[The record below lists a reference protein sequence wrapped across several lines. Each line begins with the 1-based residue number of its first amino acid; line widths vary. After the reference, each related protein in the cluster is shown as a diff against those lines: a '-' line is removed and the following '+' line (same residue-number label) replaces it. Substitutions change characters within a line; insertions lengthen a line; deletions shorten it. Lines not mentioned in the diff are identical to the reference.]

1 MTEGRPHHPPADDAR
16 PGFLRVERLT
26 ALTDGV
32 FAIAMTILA
41 LELVAVVETDRP
53 LRDLSADLWPRLVSY
68 VMSFLI
74 LGLFWIGHHAALS
87 AIRTTDRLHVVLNL
101 LFLMLISAIPFP
113 AALIGTHPEDPWAFA
128 VYGGM
133 LGATA
138 VCLEASW
145 WYARRHGADGGSVV
159 AVAPEGY
166 RHGRALTRRLALALT
181 SYAGAI
187 ALAFLEPWLGFAAFF
202 ASHVILTIL
211 PLRARADRTG
221 D

>member
-1 MTEGRPHHPPADDAR
+1 MTDDPSRALSSIDAR

-41 LELVAVVETDRP
+41 LELVAVVEVDRP
-53 LRDLSADLWPRLVSY
+53 LRALLVDLWPRLVSY

-87 AIRTTDRLHVVLNL
+87 AIRATDRLHVVLNL

-113 AALIGTHPEDPWAFA
+113 AALIGTHPDDPWAFA

-138 VCLEASW
+138 ICLEASW
-145 WYARRHGADGGSVV
+145 WYAGRHGADQGSGVTV
-159 AVAPEGY
+159 AAEGY
-166 RHGRALTRRLALALT
+166 RHGRALTRRLALALF

-187 ALAFLEPWLGFAAFF
+187 TLAFVQPWLGFVAFF
-202 ASHVILTIL
+202 ASHVILTVL
-211 PLRARADRTG
+211 PLRAPRRRPG
-221 D
+221 G